1 MPSDPGAPS
10 AMRASTCSIL
20 ISKRFC
26 RSEVDEVAFM
36 VHVVGNHPSSTA
48 QNTWMLRS
56 ASRGKMLLCR
66 LITPDV
72 PSPIVT
78 RPGDTLAVPTAP
90 MTLSPEPQ
98 ATRVC
103 GDKPNSSATAFRMVP
118 IGSLGDTMGGSAR
131 ARIPDGSNASTTLLD
146 HAREATSKDPVPE
159 AC

>member
-20 ISKRFC
+20 ISKRLC

-56 ASRGKMLLCR
+56 TSRGKMLLCR

-78 RPGDTLAVPTAP
+78 RPADTLAVPTAP

-103 GDKPNSSATAFRMVP
+103 GDKPTSSATAFRMVP
-118 IGSLGDTMGGSAR
+118 IRSLADTIGGGALAKIPYGSV
-131 ARIPDGSNASTTLLD
+131 ASPLID
-146 HAREATSKDPVPE
+146 
-159 AC
+159 